1 MQFQNWIQKLHHH
14 HIPHRLLCTQP
25 PPYFP
30 APPSLPLH
38 SNTCISLIKQC
49 TSLHSLKTIHASM
62 LKSHLHQNPFFF
74 AKLIS
79 QYISLHSIS
88 HAQTLF
94 SSSLSFDPF
103 LWNVLL
109 RGFVD
114 HTQYNHAIDLYTQML
129 HLGIPPNNFTFPFV
143 IKACGFLQDIQK
155 GIQIHENVV
164 EFGYEFDLFVANS
177 LITMYGKCQSYELS
191 RRVFDEMSE
200 RNVVTWNAIVGS
212 CSVTGCY
219 EEGMRL
225 FWRMLREGFRPNR
238 VAVLNV
244 MSCVRGE
251 KEADAVYRVV
261 VANGLDADQFVV
273 SAAIGMYARCG
284 RLDLA
289 RGVFDGVFNK
299 DLVTWSSMIE
309 AYAQTDMSFEALSL
323 FKVMM
328 SRQIFPDSVTLNSM
342 VRACSV
348 AASFQ
353 RARAAHGIIVVT
365 DGSFSDKLAV
375 ETAVIDLYVKC
386 GSLTYARKVFDR
398 MQDRNVISWSTMIS
412 GYGIHG
418 HGREALNLFNQMK
431 ISVRPDHIAFV
442 SILSA
447 CSHAGLVAEGW
458 DCFNSMA
465 RDFGAIPRTEHY
477 ACMVDLLGRAGKLN
491 EAHNFIETMPIKPDV
506 GVWGALLG
514 ACRTHS
520 QVDLAEIAAK
530 ALFELDANN
539 PGRYI
544 LLSNIYAS
552 SGKINDANRI
562 RNLMKDRG
570 VRKVAGHTIIE
581 VKNQVY
587 TFVAGDRSQPQ
598 TDLIYLELERLMD
611 RIRQEGYTPDTNFVL
626 HDVEEETKEKM
637 LYVHSEKLAIVF
649 GLLNSESESVIRI
662 RKNLRV
668 CGDCHTA
675 TKFISKVT
683 KREIVVRD
691 ARRFHHFKDG
701 LCSCGDYW

>member
-1 MQFQNWIQKLHHH
+1 MQFVNLKQKLKLNQC
-14 HIPHRLLCTQP
+14 RLLWAEAQKKQVELKP
-25 PPYFP
+25 
-30 APPSLPLH
+30 
-38 SNTCISLIKQC
+38 NTCISVIKRC
-49 TSLHSLKTIHASM
+49 LSLTSLKMIHASM
-62 LKSHLHQNPFFF
+62 LRSHLHLNPFFF
-74 AKLIS
+74 TTLIS

-88 HAQTLF
+88 HAYSLF

-109 RGFVD
+109 RAFVD
-114 HTQYNHAIDLYTQML
+114 LGYYNRAIHFYHQML
-129 HLGIPPNNFTFPFV
+129 HLAIPPNNFTFPFV
-143 IKACGFLQDIQK
+143 IKACAFLQDIRLALQLHHHVL
-155 GIQIHENVV
+155 Q
-164 EFGYEFDLFVANS
+164 FGYHLDLFVANS
-177 LITMYGKCQSYELS
+177 LITMYAKCQTYEIS
-191 RRVFDEMSE
+191 RLVFDTMPH
-200 RNVVTWNAIVGS
+200 RNVVSWNAIIGS
-212 CSVTGCY
+212 CSLNARY
-219 EEGMRL
+219 EEGLSL

-238 VAVLNV
+238 VAILNV
-244 MSCVRGE
+244 MTCIQGE
-251 KEADAVYRVV
+251 KQAHDIYRLA
-261 VANGLDADQFVV
+261 VANGLDVDQFVL

-289 RGVFDGVFNK
+289 RNIFDGIFNK
-299 DLVTWSSMIE
+299 DLVTWSSLIE
-309 AYAQTDMSFEALSL
+309 AYAQTDNMSLEALSL
-323 FKVMM
+323 FKVMI
-328 SRQIFPDSVTLNSM
+328 SRRIFPDSVTLRSV

-348 AASFQ
+348 VASFQ

-365 DGSFSDKLAV
+365 DGFFSDKLAV
-375 ETAVIDLYVKC
+375 QTCVIDLYVKC
-386 GSLTYARKVFDR
+386 GSLMYARKVFDR
-398 MQDRNVISWSTMIS
+398 MQDRNIISWSTMIS

-418 HGREALNLFNQMK
+418 DGREALNLFNQMK
-431 ISVRPDHIAFV
+431 TSIRPDHIAFV

-447 CSHAGLVAEGW
+447 CSHAGLVDQGW

-465 RDFGAIPRTEHY
+465 RDFGVIPRTEHY

-491 EAHNFIETMPIKPDV
+491 EAHDFIERMPIKPDAA
-506 GVWGALLG
+506 VWGALLG

-520 QVDLAEIAAK
+520 QVDLAEMAAK
-530 ALFELDANN
+530 ALFDLDARN

-552 SGKINDANRI
+552 SGKIKDANRI
-562 RNLMKDRG
+562 RSVMKDRG
-570 VRKVAGHTIIE
+570 IRKIAGHTIIE
-581 VKNQVY
+581 VKNKVY

-598 TDLIYLELERLMD
+598 TGLIYLELERLMD
-611 RIRQEGYTPDTNFVL
+611 RIREEGYTPDTNFVL

-649 GLLNSESESVIRI
+649 GLLNSGAESVIRI

-683 KREIVVRD
+683 RREIVVRD

-701 LCSCGDYW
+701 ACSCGDYW